1 MGVVSPSPADRSAF
15 PDPNKRTSS
24 YLNLELDMMSEVSPL
39 NHPRPSATAA
49 VGGNP
54 FGLTI
59 MSFATYL
66 REKLMPLLGAQVDD
80 LGRSQYSL
88 ARESL

>member
-1 MGVVSPSPADRSAF
+1 
-15 PDPNKRTSS
+15 
-24 YLNLELDMMSEVSPL
+24 MMSEVSPL
-39 NHPRPSATAA
+39 NHPAPLRPQPLLQ

-54 FGLTI
+54 FELTI

-66 REKLMPLLGAQVDD
+66 REKLMPLLSAQVDD

-88 ARESL
+88 ARESV

>member
-1 MGVVSPSPADRSAF
+1 
-15 PDPNKRTSS
+15 
-24 YLNLELDMMSEVSPL
+24 MSEVSPL
-39 NHPRPSATAA
+39 NHPAPLRPQPLLQ
-49 VGGNP
+49 VGGGNP
-54 FGLTI
+54 FGLT

-66 REKLMPLLGAQVDD
+66 REKLMPLLSAQVDD